1 MKVSE
6 SLIPS
11 KLIPNL
17 ANSQI
22 TSITPIEVISTA
34 HEGQYTNGTSLSQS
48 GTFHFPSI
56 TNKISVKS
64 TGKPIET
71 IIIDNDPET
80 LEPTSGQEAMIIP
93 QSEPKADP
101 NEKETPSDMKIEPL
115 EVLEEPKQE
124 AEKDAWNT
132 VNDDDVDS
140 GPEIVEI
147 IEGRDDSDGDG
158 FHLSN
163 DVQGKNQI
171 IYMDT

>member
-48 GTFHFPSI
+48 GTFHFPSN
-56 TNKISVKS
+56 TSKISRKS

-80 LEPTSGQEAMIIP
+80 LEPTSGQEAMVIP

-101 NEKETPSDMKIEPL
+101 NEKETPSDIKIEPL